1 MKNRNKFISLILF
14 IVLCLVFCFS
24 GCDLGNYIQNNTERP
39 PLGGNKEDPNDPN
52 DPNDPSVT
60 VPDTHYTVAV
70 YYNNKPFEPGEL
82 DITVVWRSNSS
93 VTRQPLNAE
102 GKADAGELD
111 GDYNVYLMG
120 LPDTYTYNPNG
131 YKAPD
136 ENGSK
141 QIQILLT
148 SVQVPTSGDGSNMYG
163 NRGCYQTR
171 LEGTYRAVLK
181 DEKQVLFYEFR
192 PSDSGVYI
200 VESWANVYDDE
211 LCPKIDIYGG
221 TIANKWFV
229 RTLEGGGAALEG
241 GFSKNFRWEIAI
253 DQSEIGNAFTFAVH
267 AVSKSGQY
275 PVYVDFNIKRI
286 GKYTSEYADIRP
298 QAAKE
303 IKGKTAEPK
312 AGETFVFAD
321 MGTKVFDAS
330 KFKKNSANTG
340 RYHLYDM
347 DLYGGNPYGY
357 GKGYGPMLLCAITKP
372 IESYTVIESLYKAN
386 VVGTNRSNYLML
398 YNTWIEEEQKFA
410 TFDYTNFIRSDY
422 YRICNSDGVCY
433 VTDELKAFLQKFA
446 INHSLYTDAVGPG
459 DGTPEIKGYTA
470 NQDSL
475 WLFACGFYQ

>member
-1 MKNRNKFISLILF
+1 PGDPS
-14 IVLCLVFCFS
+14 
-24 GCDLGNYIQNNTERP
+24 
-39 PLGGNKEDPNDPN
+39 DPNDP
-52 DPNDPSVT
+52 PVT

-93 VTRQPLNAE
+93 ATRQPLNAE

-148 SVQVPTSGDGSNMYG
+148 SVQEPASGDGSNMYG

-181 DEKQVLFYEFR
+181 NEKQVLFYEFT
-192 PSDSGVYI
+192 PSAAGVYI

-211 LCPKIDIYGG
+211 LCPKIDVYGG
-221 TIANKWFV
+221 TSANKWFV

-241 GFSKNFRWEIAI
+241 GFSKNFRWEIAV

-275 PVYVDFNIKRI
+275 PVYVDFSIKRI
-286 GKYTSEYADIRP
+286 GKYTNEYADIRP
-298 QAAKE
+298 QAAKD
-303 IKGKTAEPK
+303 IKGKTEEPE
-312 AGETFVFAD
+312 AGKTFVFAD
-321 MGTKVFDAS
+321 LGTQVFNAS
-330 KFKKNSANTG
+330 KFKKSPNTG

-347 DLYGGNPYGY
+347 DLYADNPYG
-357 GKGYGPMLLCAITKP
+357 GGIGYGPILYCAITKS
-372 IESYTVIESLYKAN
+372 IESYTVIGSLYTAN
-386 VVGTNRSNYLML
+386 VVGVNRSNYLML
-398 YNTWIEEEQKFA
+398 YNSWIEAEQKFA

-446 INHSLYTDAVGPG
+446 VNHSLYTDAVGPG
-459 DGTPEIKGYTA
+459 EGTPEYNGYTA

-475 WLFACGFYQ
+475 WLFACGIYQ